1 MITENEFSLKFLNVK
16 VKMIWKLFYA
26 GFENGGFIS
35 GQM

>member
-16 VKMIWKLFYA
+16 VKMIWKLFHA